1 METWQIKEDFFSK
14 VDRSLAGSCK
24 VSHLIKVNRD
34 SIWVRFAN
42 WGLTDSEIDHWTF
55 SNEILTTVAVIDPN
69 MRTNLRWANSL
80 TSKISC
86 WKPQQLYNTLSLPS
100 INWSFAFL
108 PGSRVL
114 QNWIITDLT
123 DILLLHFSAATF
135 PFRFLRYFLFIP
147 RLWDSSTKYD
157 AWNRE
162 KNKLSVY
169 AFVAFSFYSA
179 RKYHGAFFF
188 SARNSFFARNGRK
201 TISWLRTKRLASSH
215 LW

>member
-1 METWQIKEDFFSK
+1 MESWQIKEDFFSK

-34 SIWVRFAN
+34 SIWVGFAN
-42 WGLTDSEIDHWTF
+42 WDLTDSEIDHWTF
-55 SNEILTTVAVIDPN
+55 SSEILTTVAVIDPN
-69 MRTNLRWANSL
+69 MRTNLRRANSL

-162 KNKLSVY
+162 KTN
-169 AFVAFSFYSA
+169 FPFM
-179 RKYHGAFFF
+179 
-188 SARNSFFARNGRK
+188 
-201 TISWLRTKRLASSH
+201 H
-215 LW
+215 LWHLAFTLPGNIIRHIFFLQEIRFSRATEGKQFSD